1 MKRTNAILAV
11 IAGLLMTIAGSA
23 AYAAAPCPVA
33 SSGHTDLRMINT
45 MPASADN
52 SSWYAQRAAN

>member
-33 SSGHTDLRMINT
+33 SGHTDSRMINT

-52 SSWYAQRAAN
+52 SSWYDELAN